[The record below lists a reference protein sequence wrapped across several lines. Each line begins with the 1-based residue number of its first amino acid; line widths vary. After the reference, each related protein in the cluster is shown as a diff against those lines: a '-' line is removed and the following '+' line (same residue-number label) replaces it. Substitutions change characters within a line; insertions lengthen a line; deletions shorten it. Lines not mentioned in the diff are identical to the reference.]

1 MRSYSAIPNLMT
13 LQGRGF
19 GPFFSGL
26 FPGPSI
32 HRGAFVAPKTC
43 DLQGIASPPF
53 LHVAVEYPSLR
64 SGERYFL
71 SGPDQA
77 AVFGLLLFSGF
88 RRPRSHPLTRSLQA
102 ISDTKV
108 DRRILPDD
116 EPGHIFLEAPAGVV
130 FIVKKINPGRP
141 GHSEVIFFK
150 NIPRNPRSG
159 L

>member
-1 MRSYSAIPNLMT
+1 M
-13 LQGRGF
+13 
-19 GPFFSGL
+19 
-26 FPGPSI
+26 
-32 HRGAFVAPKTC
+32 VAPKTC
-43 DLQGIASPPF
+43 DLQVVASCTF

-108 DRRILPDD
+108 DHWILPDD

>member
-1 MRSYSAIPNLMT
+1 
-13 LQGRGF
+13 
-19 GPFFSGL
+19 
-26 FPGPSI
+26 
-32 HRGAFVAPKTC
+32 VAPKTC
-43 DLQGIASPPF
+43 DLQVVASCTF
-53 LHVAVEYPSLR
+53 LHVAAEHPSLR

-108 DRRILPDD
+108 DHWILPAN
-116 EPGHIFLEAPAGVV
+116 EPVNYFPAALR
-130 FIVKKINPGRP
+130 VKKLTLALPGRAK
-141 GHSEVIFFK
+141 VIFSK
-150 NIPRNPRSG
+150 NNCQNPCCAG

>member
-77 AVFGLLLFSGF
+77 AGFGLLLFSGF
-88 RRPRSHPLTRSLQA
+88 RRPRSHPLTRCLQA

-108 DRRILPDD
+108 DHWILPAN
-116 EPGHIFLEAPAGVV
+116 EPVNYFPAALR
-130 FIVKKINPGRP
+130 VKKLTPALPGRAK
-141 GHSEVIFFK
+141 VIFSK
-150 NIPRNPRSG
+150 IIVRTLVVPVYRN
-159 L
+159 

>member
-1 MRSYSAIPNLMT
+1 MCVRSCGSSANVSMRSYSAIPNLMT

-77 AVFGLLLFSGF
+77 AGFGLLLFSGF
-88 RRPRSHPLTRSLQA
+88 RRPRSHPLTRSLQSL
-102 ISDTKV
+102 SDTGS
-108 DRRILPDD
+108 DRCDFEINTGCRLLQMQILCDKSQRIHNKAATDL
-116 EPGHIFLEAPAGVV
+116 
-130 FIVKKINPGRP
+130 
-141 GHSEVIFFK
+141 
-150 NIPRNPRSG
+150 
-159 L
+159 

>member
-1 MRSYSAIPNLMT
+1 MRSYSATPNLMT

-19 GPFFSGL
+19 GPFFQVFSPAPRYIVSGAL
-26 FPGPSI
+26 
-32 HRGAFVAPKTC
+32 VAPKTC
-43 DLQGIASPPF
+43 DLQVVASCTF
-53 LHVAVEYPSLR
+53 LHVAAEHPSLR

-108 DRRILPDD
+108 DHWILPAN
-116 EPGHIFLEAPAGVV
+116 EPVNYFPAALR
-130 FIVKKINPGRP
+130 VKKLTLALPGRAK
-141 GHSEVIFFK
+141 VIFSK
-150 NIPRNPRSG
+150 NNCQNPCCAG